1 MPLYEIEHS
10 IPLDKPQ
17 RDALAQAITHIHT
30 RQFTTPTLFVNI
42 KFVDARTQHNY
53 VAGRER
59 SINRIIAY
67 VRTGG
72 SRTHADFEETSLRIA
87 QAWDQIVNAGG
98 KFGKERELSRVF
110 VMGAIV
116 AGLEHGV
123 LLPRAGEDGKWL
135 AQNTERFQELAEQ
148 GDEDFRE
155 LVEEIK
161 GREDLR
167 R

>member
-10 IPLDKPQ
+10 IPLNKPQ

-30 RQFTTPTLFVNI
+30 RQFTTPSLFVNI
-42 KFVDARTQHNY
+42 KFVDARNQHNY
-53 VAGRER
+53 IAGKER

-72 SRTHADFEETSLRIA
+72 SRTQTDFEETTLRIA
-87 QAWDQIVNAGG
+87 EAWDRIVNEDKAA
-98 KFGKERELSRVF
+98 GKEQELSRVF

-123 LLPRAGEDGKWL
+123 LLPK
-135 AQNTERFQELAEQ
+135 
-148 GDEDFRE
+148 
-155 LVEEIK
+155 
-161 GREDLR
+161 
-167 R
+167 